1 MLDWL
6 WSCSR
11 VREQVRVTVR
21 MRPSFEACTVPRS
34 HEHWVKGGRPGWKMA
49 RCSDESGET
58 HFRSIQLGGA
68 RNKPQRLSLAYLEG
82 QKTDCWTGA
91 CERGPSM
98 TTTSETD
105 VDKRKRQELSNGSW
119 ESSMGSTG
127 SLRRSVG
134 GERGTAPVLV
144 DSASVSGWT
153 WLTFNV

>member
-34 HEHWVKGGRPGWKMA
+34 HEHWVKGGRPGWKTA

-58 HFRSIQLGGA
+58 HSRSIQLGGA
-68 RNKPQRLSLAYLEG
+68 RNKPQRLSSAYLEG

-91 CERGPSM
+91 CERCPSM
-98 TTTSETD
+98 TMTSETD
-105 VDKRKRQELSNGSW
+105 VDKGNVRSRRTDHGNHRWDRQALFGDQW
-119 ESSMGSTG
+119 EASAVPH
-127 SLRRSVG
+127 LFWLIQ
-134 GERGTAPVLV
+134 PVC
-144 DSASVSGWT
+144 SA
-153 WLTFNV
+153 